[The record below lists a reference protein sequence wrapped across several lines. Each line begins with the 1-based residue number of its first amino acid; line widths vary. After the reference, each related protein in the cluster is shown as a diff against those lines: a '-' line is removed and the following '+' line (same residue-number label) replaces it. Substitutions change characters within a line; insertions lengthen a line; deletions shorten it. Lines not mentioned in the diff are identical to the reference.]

1 MSTESWLVGPQSTNF
16 YTRHYRAASPKAAI
30 VFVHGFAEHCS
41 RYIEI
46 HTQLADNGVSVF
58 TYDQRGYGNTALDVA
73 ERSKGSAYGK
83 TNWEHQME
91 DLNWA
96 VEFAKKEYPGLP
108 VYIMGQSMGGGEV
121 LGFATEKKYEST
133 AASLAGV
140 IATSPMVQQ
149 TIPVSGFLRKA
160 LGALRMVFP
169 FMLFPADL
177 KPAELSR
184 DASVGEKHFDD
195 PLVKNSG
202 SLQALYDMFNH
213 ASPRLLLWE
222 LSTENMQG
230 DDLRDF
236 RWKSWPKKVPVIFFH
251 GTGDRITSPTAS
263 NGFFEKLPAENKK
276 YTSFDG
282 AFHELS
288 NELPEVKEQL
298 LNDVLAFV
306 DSTLIPAPETARL

>member
-108 VYIMGQSMGGGEV
+108 VYIMGQSMVRCSLIRLAV
-121 LGFATEKKYEST
+121 LSSSRLGRRRGFR
-133 AASLAGV
+133 V
-140 IATSPMVQQ
+140 
-149 TIPVSGFLRKA
+149 
-160 LGALRMVFP
+160 
-169 FMLFPADL
+169 
-177 KPAELSR
+177 R
-184 DASVGEKHFDD
+184 DGEKVRIHGCFSCWRDCDESYGSTND
-195 PLVKNSG
+195 PC
-202 SLQALYDMFNH
+202 Q
-213 ASPRLLLWE
+213 W
-222 LSTENMQG
+222 LS
-230 DDLRDF
+230 
-236 RWKSWPKKVPVIFFH
+236 
-251 GTGDRITSPTAS
+251 A
-263 NGFFEKLPAENKK
+263 
-276 YTSFDG
+276 
-282 AFHELS
+282 
-288 NELPEVKEQL
+288 
-298 LNDVLAFV
+298 
-306 DSTLIPAPETARL
+306 

>member
-1 MSTESWLVGPQSTNF
+1 MSTESWLVGPQSTKF

-46 HTQLADNGVSVF
+46 HTQLTDNGVSVF
-58 TYDQRGYGNTALDVA
+58 TYDQRGYGNTAQDVDN
-73 ERSKGSAYGK
+73 RSKGSAYGK
-83 TNWEHQME
+83 TNWEHEME

-96 VEFAKKEYPGLP
+96 VEHTQKEYPGLP
-108 VYIMGQSMGGGEV
+108 IYIMGQSMGGGEV

-149 TIPVSGFLRKA
+149 AIPVSGLLRKA
-160 LGALRMVFP
+160 LGALRRLVP
-169 FMLFPADL
+169 YMLFPANL
-177 KPAELSR
+177 NPSELSR
-184 DASVGEKHFDD
+184 DASVGEKYFDD

-202 SLQALYDMFNH
+202 SLQGLYDMFNH
-213 ASPRLLLWE
+213 
-222 LSTENMQG
+222 G

-236 RWKSWPKKVPVIFFH
+236 RWKSWPKKVPIVFFH

-263 NGFFEKLPAENKK
+263 HDFYEKIPAENKK
-276 YTSFDG
+276 YVSFDG

-306 DSTLIPAPETARL
+306 DSTLVPAPEAARL